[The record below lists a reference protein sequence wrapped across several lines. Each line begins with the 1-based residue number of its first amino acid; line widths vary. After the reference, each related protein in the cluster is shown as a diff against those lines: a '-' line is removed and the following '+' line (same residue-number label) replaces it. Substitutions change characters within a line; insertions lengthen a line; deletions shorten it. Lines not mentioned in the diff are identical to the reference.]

1 MRGQQNHNASMGN
14 HICGLF
20 YTTGPDAWDLK
31 RTYLPQVQLKSHTT
45 LNPVC
50 FTTQLTQTFRHPN
63 SEALPQLR
71 YTFPLYDG
79 VAVNGYTISYADKVL
94 EGIVKQKDVAKKTY
108 QAAVDRGETAGLL
121 ESLPAGVFGV
131 TLGNVPAN
139 TDIIVDITYCGEL
152 KHDAAIDGLR
162 YMLPTSIAPRYGNVL
177 DSNTVT
183 KQGISITV
191 DVDMATSA
199 IRKVQSPSHPIAVSM
214 GATSTTEGGNQSP
227 FKPSQASATLTLGT
241 TELADDFILQL
252 LIDDINKPQAILET
266 HPDLTNHRAIMT
278 TLVPKFAL
286 EAAHPEIVFVAD
298 QSGSM
303 QGSKNASLVSALKIF
318 LKSLPLGVRFNICAF
333 GSSFKF
339 LWPKSQAYNEDNL
352 NTAIAFAD
360 SFTASY
366 GGTEILKPIT
376 AAFDQR
382 LKDLPLEVMLLT
394 DGDIWGEDAVFG
406 YINEQIR
413 DKNVDARV
421 FALGIG
427 GDVSHTLVEGV
438 ARAGNGFA
446 QFVTQNEDTDQK
458 VIRMLKGALYAH
470 TKDYELEVHY
480 DEKGGDNM
488 SNEDDFEIVEKV
500 NDCLK
505 IADVPADQEQ
515 QSQKA
520 SEPKAKSFFDES
532 AEVDKPSKRDSNT
545 ADRYAHLP
553 KIDTPKILQAP
564 NEIPPLF
571 PFNRTTVYLL
581 LGPDSDR
588 KQVTSVT
595 LRAKSA
601 QGPLELNIPVHC
613 SNGEAGVAT
622 IHQLAAR
629 RAIQDLEEGR
639 GWISAAKT
647 AVDTLVKTKYESRLD
662 EILERECVRLGEGFQ
677 VAGKWTSFLAVEAK
691 SEETMETGGDSTD
704 EGAEAD
710 RARVLSSAMDMK
722 RTKNVMRKRN
732 ALAMSAPAYQASR
745 YVTPDNLAAAA
756 AADTFAFV
764 PRQGGGVFGN
774 AQSVTP
780 PAAGTLFGSSN
791 GPGQRSG
798 GLFGST
804 NSVAGGGFSV
814 DRCAEPQRTGSLFG
828 SFRNRNAGGLFGGTH
843 SNSAGPSGNSQTA
856 SLFANSRY
864 TPGSSFGPA
873 GASAPNPVRS
883 AAHGTDTG
891 RRRLPLDALQSSSP
905 FSFGSPSASSQGDA
919 NAACSSF
926 GAPPLSTRSQSDAYS
941 GPLYVRDGV
950 YSTNYDPTCE
960 GDPPT
965 LVSPGSASYN
975 RGLKQAQGAA
985 AAAASYPT
993 LASSSPPS
1001 SSLTSLSS
1009 SSTAAPATRNVQ
1021 PLLQQAQGQSA
1032 SNYQVQRQH
1041 FESQDDKPVLKPC
1054 MVAQP
1059 RGSLSF
1065 SMPSKKK
1072 NGAPAPP
1079 APSFGAPPARSMA
1092 APPSP
1097 AEAEA
1102 AEDAEDADIAYSDE
1116 DMGFA
1121 LMDAL
1126 PEGADIL
1133 ADEDNS
1139 EESYK
1144 PPSAAP
1150 ASASVST
1157 SLGAHHN
1164 RTNQPARKSTGGKA
1178 PREQLASKAARKSAP
1193 SSGRGTVLADE
1204 EDDDD
1209 IPPNDDAETSKKMH
1223 ALIALQTFSGAW
1235 AWDSSLFSVLG
1246 LDASNINKTDI
1257 VGETGDEVCCATA
1270 LAIAFLET
1278 QVSGKKNVWEMV
1290 VGKAREWLGK
1300 QIGGGGGDLEEVV
1313 GKAAGYF

>member
-50 FTTQLTQTFRHPN
+50 FTTQLTQTFRNPN
-63 SEALPQLR
+63 SEALPQVR

-108 QAAVDRGETAGLL
+108 QAAVGRGETAGLL
-121 ESLPAGVFGV
+121 ESLPAGIFGV
-131 TLGNVPAN
+131 TLGNVPAK

-162 YMLPTSIAPRYGNVL
+162 YTLPTSIAPRYGVYPGNVL
-177 DSNTVT
+177 NSNTVT

-191 DVDMATSA
+191 DIDMANSA

-214 GATSTTEGGNQSP
+214 GATSMSEGGNQSP

-241 TELADDFILQL
+241 TELADDFVLQL
-252 LIDDINKPQAILET
+252 LIDDISKPQAVLEA
-266 HPDLTNHRAIMT
+266 HPELPNHRAIMT

-303 QGSKNASLVSALKIF
+303 QGSKNASLVSALKVF

-352 NTAIAFAD
+352 NTAIVFAD

-366 GGTEILKPIT
+366 GGTEILRPIT

-394 DGDIWGEDAVFG
+394 DGEIWAEDAVFG

-413 DKNVDARV
+413 DKDVDARV

-480 DEKGGDNM
+480 DEKDGDKM
-488 SNEDDFEIVEKV
+488 SDEDDFEIVEKV

-505 IADVPADQEQ
+505 IADVPEDQKQ
-515 QSQKA
+515 QSEQS
-520 SEPKAKSFFDES
+520 SEPKAKSFFDDS
-532 AEVDKPSKRDSNT
+532 AEVDKPPKGDSET
-545 ADRYAHLP
+545 TDRYAHLP

-581 LGPDSDR
+581 LGPDSAQKR
-588 KQVTSVT
+588 ATSVT

-647 AVDTLVKTKYESRLD
+647 ADDTLVKTKYESRLD
-662 EILERECVRLGEGFQ
+662 EIVERECVRLGEKFQ
-677 VAGKWTSFLAVEAK
+677 VAGKWTSFVAVEPK
-691 SEETMETGGDSTD
+691 SEETMETGGDRTD
-704 EGAEAD
+704 EGAEAE
-710 RARVLSSAMDMK
+710 RAGVLSSAMDMK

-732 ALAMSAPAYQASR
+732 ALAMSASAYQASR
-745 YVTPDNLAAAA
+745 YVTPDDLAAAA

-764 PRQGGGVFGN
+764 PRQGGGALGN
-774 AQSVTP
+774 ARSVNP
-780 PAAGTLFGSSN
+780 PAAGALFGSSN
-791 GPGQRSG
+791 GSGQRSG

-804 NSVAGGGFSV
+804 NSVAGGGFST

-828 SFRNRNAGGLFGGTH
+828 SSHNSNVRGLFGNTCNTPVGLNA
-843 SNSAGPSGNSQTA
+843 SSQSAGSRTGRLS
-856 SLFANSRY
+856 ANAHY
-864 TPGSSFGPA
+864 TPGGSFGPA
-873 GASAPNPVRS
+873 GASTLNPVR
-883 AAHGTDTG
+883 AATPGTNIG

-905 FSFGSPSASSQGDA
+905 LSFGNPSTSLQGDA
-919 NAACSSF
+919 NAARSSF
-926 GAPPLSTRSQSDAYS
+926 GAPPLSTRSQSDAHG

-960 GDPPT
+960 GDPPE
-965 LVSPGSASYN
+965 LVSPGSASN
-975 RGLKQAQGAA
+975 SMGLQQAYGAA
-985 AAAASYPT
+985 AAAAS
-993 LASSSPPS
+993 
-1001 SSLTSLSS
+1001 
-1009 SSTAAPATRNVQ
+1009 TAAPATRGAQ
-1021 PLLQQAQGQSA
+1021 PQLKMARNQMAQGQSGPNFQA
-1032 SNYQVQRQH
+1032 QLRHLEAQGKNRMLISRTA
-1041 FESQDDKPVLKPC
+1041 
-1054 MVAQP
+1054 AQP
-1059 RGSLSF
+1059 RGSFSF
-1065 SMPSKKK
+1065 SMPSKKMK
-1072 NGAPAPP
+1072 NAAPPPP
-1079 APSFGAPPARSMA
+1079 APSSGAPPARSMA

-1097 AEAEA
+1097 GEPEAEEQ
-1102 AEDAEDADIAYSDE
+1102 AEQGEKEDYE
-1116 DMGFA
+1116 MGFA
-1121 LMDAL
+1121 L
-1126 PEGADIL
+1126 I
-1133 ADEDNS
+1133 DEDIGGVTQDASAWLATAGNIS
-1139 EESYK
+1139 EESYD
-1144 PPSAAP
+1144 PVSAAP
-1150 ASASVST
+1150 ASAPS
-1157 SLGAHHN
+1157 GAHHN

-1178 PREQLASKAARKSAP
+1178 PRKQLASQAARKSAP
-1193 SSGRGTVLADE
+1193 SSGRGMVLADE
-1204 EDDDD
+1204 EDYD
-1209 IPPNDDAETSKKMH
+1209 IPSEDDAEKVKKMH

-1246 LDASNINKTDI
+1246 LDANDIDKTDI
-1257 VGETGDEVCCATA
+1257 LGAGSTGDEVCCATA

-1278 QVSGKKNVWEMV
+1278 QVTGKKDVWEMV
-1290 VGKAREWLGK
+1290 VSKARGWLGK
-1300 QIGGGGGDLEEVV
+1300 QIGGRDLEGVV